1 MLEPRPPPTPTHVVV
16 HASIPV
22 VPRYRQGQVMPTPF
36 GDGQAGCIQSHLTH
50 FDLTSRFEHAPKAVE
65 AGGGLAAKKAEL
77 RSAGQPCCS
86 HTLLVALR
94 SMGSPRWG
102 SYFYPR
108 ETSSTKEKN

>member
-1 MLEPRPPPTPTHVVV
+1 MLEPRPPQPPPTWWYMP
-16 HASIPV
+16 ASQWFLDTGRV
-22 VPRYRQGQVMPTPF
+22 RSCPTPF

-50 FDLTSRFEHAPKAVE
+50 FDLTSRFERVPKAVE

-94 SMGSPRWG
+94 SVGSPRWG
-102 SYFYPR
+102 S
-108 ETSSTKEKN
+108 